1 MIFLADTLRTIQCF
15 CLFCGLFGCR
25 KIVLFRLCFE
35 IVFGLFFCTELI
47 FFAIRERLFLEIL
60 QIKCIFARILRV
72 DSFCDVLLVNAGD
85 SLCEDFC
92 AR

>member
-35 IVFGLFFCTELI
+35 IVFGLFFAL
-47 FFAIRERLFLEIL
+47 
-60 QIKCIFARILRV
+60 
-72 DSFCDVLLVNAGD
+72 N
-85 SLCEDFC
+85 
-92 AR
+92 